1 MENNQPQHNSDS
13 ADGRALTVV
22 LVTPDMSFRQRLDEN
37 ALLSVGCKY
46 AIKDQAAA
54 DAFLAKLKAAKLGD
68 AGNVGAQDFDVRY
81 KLTFHTKSSDP
92 AMERVLLGPYQGNAV
107 GLMAG
112 SGDQAYT
119 KGATFNEQIFSD
131 IMQLVRTHAGLTQPV
146 QECDAYILNHY
157 K

>member
-1 MENNQPQHNSDS
+1 MENNHSQHD
-13 ADGRALTVV
+13 DGRALTVV
-22 LVTPDMSFRQRLDEN
+22 LVTPDMSFRQRLDET

-81 KLTFHTKSSDP
+81 KLTFHTKSIDP
-92 AMERVLLGPYQGNAV
+92 AIERVLLGPYQGNAV

-112 SGDQAYT
+112 SGDQSYT
-119 KGATFNEQIFSD
+119 KGATFNEQVFSD